1 MSHLSLYSLLPFL
14 LCKISMFM
22 DRRPKRY
29 LGSGTGSERG
39 NADCKINQIPDELIP
54 EDGKVEIDAKVH
66 AGYFTT
72 GKVMNI
78 AELSDV
84 HGRAWEDVD
93 H

>member
-1 MSHLSLYSLLPFL
+1 
-14 LCKISMFM
+14 MFM

-29 LGSGTGSERG
+29 LGSETGSERG
-39 NADCKINQIPDELIP
+39 NADCEINQIPDELIP